1 MAVLN
6 RLRHRLSLTQ
16 LSAHH
21 VEESYTEVR
30 RLRDTDREN
39 TTTEEPDAELP
50 DLDTFGPLELPPLFL
65 PVQQNLYDP
74 GERIPSYEL
83 SQEQHQ
89 HQMRSR
95 LTGRTAPNIHSESGP
110 PILTTTN
117 FRGRYAENRPLRVRE
132 WVDRQ
137 AASPARSGRKTLK
150 NLGLK
155 FLNARQHILL
165 AACRDISLIPCLLG
179 LFQSWWV
186 LVRAVPDTDYSG
198 ANSEAI
204 SQAISQANSV
214 VTAARHSEHF
224 LTGIWCIVAGYLL
237 YSVLDGLM
245 VRWIVTYSTTGAIV
259 RMMSM
264 STILIAIE
272 EYLVAAFLAEGYA
285 YALHTWILISCA
297 LTVLYIVQ
305 NFVTSNIDL
314 KGNRRARFFDFYNIV
329 VFAVVPV
336 GLASFITMVGVLRSL
351 LILRLD
357 IDARSGVV

>member
-6 RLRHRLSLTQ
+6 RLRHRLSLSQ

-21 VEESYTEVR
+21 VEESYTAVR
-30 RLRDTDREN
+30 RLRDTERETVN
-39 TTTEEPDAELP
+39 IEPPPPELP
-50 DLDTFGPLELPPLFL
+50 DLDTFGPLELPPSFL

-83 SQEQHQ
+83 SQEQH
-89 HQMRSR
+89 RSQVRPR
-95 LTGRTAPNIHSESGP
+95 LALRGGSTPLADASP

-117 FRGRYAENRPLRVRE
+117 FRGRYTESRPSRVRE
-132 WVDRQ
+132 WDRDRVT
-137 AASPARSGRKTLK
+137 ASPARSGRKTLK

-165 AACRDISLIPCLLG
+165 AFCRDVSLAPCIVG

-186 LVRAVPDTDYSG
+186 LVRATPRVESTS
-198 ANSEAI
+198 
-204 SQAISQANSV
+204 SV
-214 VTAARHSEHF
+214 VTAARNSEHF

-259 RMMSM
+259 RMLSM

-272 EYLVAAFLAEGYA
+272 RYLVAAFSAEGYA

-336 GLASFITMVGVLRSL
+336 GLASFITMIGVLRSL
-351 LILRLD
+351 LILRMD
-357 IDARSGVV
+357 IDLQHA